1 MKKAHSAMSPGRAE
15 GRGDAGYQVAM
26 HLPRR
31 TSLPKLTQQIS
42 KWHISSIEKYW
53 VEWPWNISNWAR
65 KGRPFTH
72 FAISTIFSVVE
83 VRISPRRIRNQSKKS
98 CGYGHFFSPLLAP
111 QATHS
116 KILAPGGANTAMAYQ
131 KTNSFFPRPPI
142 PSGERTSP
150 PLDHSPPLVSKR
162 ADLRIYFVMLTC
174 PTHRYTQ
181 TPTKIT
187 STRPQLSEIHHLKDH
202 HRLDSTGWIQ
212 PALAATTYNQWAIC
226 TDLHKS
232 YMDCTQNLYRNSRS
246 INKIMNRI
254 STPGWSC
261 PHGHIWKNT
270 WSHDTFCDI
279 H

>member
-1 MKKAHSAMSPGRAE
+1 M
-15 GRGDAGYQVAM
+15 
-26 HLPRR
+26 
-31 TSLPKLTQQIS
+31 
-42 KWHISSIEKYW
+42 
-53 VEWPWNISNWAR
+53 
-65 KGRPFTH
+65 
-72 FAISTIFSVVE
+72 VE

-202 HRLDSTGWIQ
+202 HRLDSTGSRCYNIQ
-212 PALAATTYNQWAIC
+212 PVSDMYRPPQIVYGLYTESVQKQPVHQQNHEPYFDARMIMSPW
-226 TDLHKS
+226 S
-232 YMDCTQNLYRNSRS
+232 YLKEYVV
-246 INKIMNRI
+246 
-254 STPGWSC
+254 P
-261 PHGHIWKNT
+261 
-270 WSHDTFCDI
+270 
-279 H
+279 